1 LQSGGGVSPEWTS
14 PQALRLFKNDYI
26 TSFKFKKIIFFLFQF
41 QIFFKWLAPKATGG
55 DKSGGDENGGAE
67 VAAPKSPVPMQV
79 AVLPWRYDAEMG
91 TANSLHAS
99 A

>member
-1 LQSGGGVSPEWTS
+1 VFKRFATPLTS
-14 PQALRLFKNDYI
+14 
-26 TSFKFKKIIFFLFQF
+26 T
-41 QIFFKWLAPKATGG
+41 
-55 DKSGGDENGGAE
+55 
-67 VAAPKSPVPMQV
+67 QV